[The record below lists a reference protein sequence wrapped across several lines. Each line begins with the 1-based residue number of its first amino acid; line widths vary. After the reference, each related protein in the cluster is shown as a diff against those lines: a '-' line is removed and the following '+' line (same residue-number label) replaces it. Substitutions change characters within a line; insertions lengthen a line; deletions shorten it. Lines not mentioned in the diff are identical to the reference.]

1 MNGSHLH
8 ILNELSRLSNIRMRL
23 LSSQTASDIDCT
35 VQSSISLRI
44 GVEVFLWQSVTCRM
58 GAIKTNVVRYY
69 LVKLASRDDL
79 SKHMCKQ
86 GIRQKAWFVQ
96 IWNTWFSLVGLE
108 LGSSKRKTSKSLIN
122 LPTIFHRGLLWVW
135 KTAQAIIKMG
145 ELPITTL
152 CQSEWKL
159 SLQVLKIFCIQG
171 LMVATDSI
179 IRVLLKP

>member
-23 LSSQTASDIDCT
+23 LSSQIASDIDCT
-35 VQSSISLRI
+35 VQSSMSLRI
-44 GVEVFLWQSVTCRM
+44 GVVVFLWQSVTCRM
-58 GAIKTNVVRYY
+58 GAIKTNMVRYY

-145 ELPITTL
+145 ESPITTL